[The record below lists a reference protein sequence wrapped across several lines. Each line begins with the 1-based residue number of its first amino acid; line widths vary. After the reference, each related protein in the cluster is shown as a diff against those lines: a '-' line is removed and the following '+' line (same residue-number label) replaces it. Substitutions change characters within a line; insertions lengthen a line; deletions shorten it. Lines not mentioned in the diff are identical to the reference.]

1 MLNKSLQLI
10 PYFLITVLF
19 FEPVK
24 ACKLWSVCTKST
36 YSLSSLPFEEFCE
49 IEDQLNTF
57 FQQSEGFLDG
67 WSLLAYGDAD
77 GDSLLPI
84 HRSNIPATQDSVL
97 YWSAVEKLLED
108 STNRIGI
115 GHLRIASSGANSIDN
130 PHPWM
135 FYDSGNSYSLVHN
148 GTVNKN
154 ILYNLITN
162 EQTDL
167 SWIEANPP
175 NTFGEGDWQNTGWEN
190 VVDSELILIFF
201 MKNILSQSNILLGL
215 QSGMEKLI
223 NAGVPPN
230 QLNLI
235 FSDGLTLYVFGG
247 TSGLYF
253 AESADFFSVMTT
265 PGNNSSLTWTSVNSL
280 ELLTF
285 SGSGSERYQNFIS
298 TISDEEIII
307 SPQSFS
313 MGNAYPNPFNGNT
326 SFTVEGITFVPVEIS
341 IFSLSGRLIEQ
352 FNLPNLEDENRV
364 VRWNPAGEVATG
376 TYIVRA
382 KANKIAH
389 SKKISFIK

>member
-1 MLNKSLQLI
+1 MLNKFLQLTL
-10 PYFLITVLF
+10 YFFIIVLF
-19 FEPVK
+19 FEPIK

-36 YSLSSLPFEEFCE
+36 YSLSSLPHEEILE
-49 IEDQLNTF
+49 IQDQLNTF
-57 FQQSEGFLDG
+57 FQQSEGLLDG
-67 WSLLAYGDAD
+67 WSLLGYGNAD
-77 GDSLLPI
+77 GDSLVPI
-84 HRSNIPATQDSVL
+84 HRSNIPATQDSLL
-97 YWSAVEKLLED
+97 YWSAVETLLED
-108 STNRIGI
+108 SSNRIGI
-115 GHLRIASSGANSIDN
+115 GHLRIASSGANSISN

-175 NTFGEGDWQNTGWEN
+175 NTFGEGDWQNSGWGS

-201 MKNILSQSNILLGL
+201 MKNILSQGNILLGL

-223 NAGVPPN
+223 NAGVSPS

-235 FSDGLTLYVFGG
+235 FSNGVTLYVFGG

-265 PGNNSSLTWTSVNSL
+265 PGNNSSLAWTSLNSL
-280 ELLTF
+280 ELLAF
-285 SGSGSERYQNFIS
+285 SGSGFERYQNFIS
-298 TISDEEIII
+298 TISDDEIII
-307 SPQSFS
+307 SPQRFS

-326 SFTVEGITFVPVEIS
+326 KFSVEGITSDPVEIS
-341 IFSLSGRLIEQ
+341 IFSLAGKLIQ
-352 FNLPNLEDENRV
+352 QYTLSNLDNESKILE
-364 VRWNPAGEVATG
+364 WKPAGDVATG
-376 TYIVRA
+376 TYILRA
-382 KANKIAH
+382 RANKISY